1 MAQAVEWLAA
11 GWGGEAPLDLANR
24 LVVVPTR
31 QAGRRLRE
39 ALAEHASRRG
49 QAVFPPRVMT
59 PDALLTHGL
68 PTGVAARIESLLAWV
83 DVVREVDL
91 ADCRDVFPVDPPE
104 RNAAWA
110 LALGAAATAWLAR
123 TFRLRVPAAV
133 VAGVLFV
140 LSGTALDLIA
150 KPYEASAIMPHLQ

>member
-91 ADCRDVFPVDPPE
+91 ADCRDVFPIDPPE

-110 LALGAAATAWLAR
+110 LALGAE
-123 TFRLRVPAAV
+123 FGRLQVALGEGGLRMADVVGRVGAECPETERWRQLGA
-133 VAGVLFV
+133 LE
-140 LSGTALDLIA
+140 LSLIH
-150 KPYEASAIMPHLQ
+150 I